1 MKTEPQTPQEARH
14 HQEQGIQSSSQSE
27 NLSEVDEEA

>member
-1 MKTEPQTPQEARH
+1 MKREPETPQKARH

-27 NLSEVDEEA
+27 NSSEVDEEA